1 MIGERLEVAERDV
14 REQAIDERLE
24 AGNVAAVGVLR
35 RRAAAV
41 EPELEQDGDG
51 VSGRHKSRNGHSGRI
66 GSRRRSGQ
74 GNGDEMGGHGE
85 LREQHKSG

>member
-1 MIGERLEVAERDV
+1 VIGERLEVAERDV

-41 EPELEQDGDG
+41 EPELE
-51 VSGRHKSRNGHSGRI
+51 
-66 GSRRRSGQ
+66 
-74 GNGDEMGGHGE
+74 
-85 LREQHKSG
+85 